1 LSPQGHREAS
11 AVAAFLASRPE
22 PPAHVLCS
30 SARRTVETLER
41 VVARLPAPP
50 TVVVSDDLYL
60 ASAWKLFERVRAV
73 EPPFAASLLVIAH
86 NPGIAELA
94 VRLASQGDPAAL
106 RSVSMRFHPA
116 SLAELELQG
125 EAFRDAEPDTGTLV
139 GHYLA

>member
-1 LSPQGHREAS
+1 MG
-11 AVAAFLASRPE
+11 AFLASRPE

-41 VVARLPAPP
+41 VVASLADPP

-60 ASAWKLFERVRAV
+60 ASAWKIFERVRAV
-73 EPPFAASLLVIAH
+73 DPPSTASLLVIAH

-94 VRLASQGDPAAL
+94 VRLSSHGDPAAL

-116 SLAELELQG
+116 SLAELELRG
-125 EAFRDAEPDTGTLV
+125 DVFRDADPDTGILV